1 MSRSGGGL
9 KGAIRQLVQIDPGT
23 ISLRSVR
30 ETLRPV
36 AEKRRWPLQ
45 LFFYKST
52 LTIYR
57 IFAILTL
64 YAVLAG
70 ILSYAFV
77 MGFYAVNSSWA
88 APVILSASDEKSLD
102 FMQKLVLSRQS
113 IEDLK
118 VDVIRQQTTL
128 AEMDKYRASL
138 LALDR
143 ELATAIGSQRAHD
156 RLTGPQLA
164 ALDQQKQAD
173 NRKTQEVLAQIHR
186 LEAQIKSDLG
196 AGLITKGD
204 AATQLAAL
212 NHANTDYTDSRIADV
227 MLSDSILDKTTI
239 GTNSLEV
246 LEKQAELRSDIAQLD
261 VTLIVAQKQ
270 LEEDNRQIDRLHD
283 AITIAK
289 QSPYYLNDN
298 GDKRLYFAFVPYD
311 NQANAAVGSP
321 IYDCYLNM
329 AFCRKVGTVKQVFL
343 GEQVINHPIFKNQ
356 VRGLTILM
364 DLSHPESAKSK
375 TVFMGRKPLFF

>member
-1 MSRSGGGL
+1 L
-9 KGAIRQLVQIDPGT
+9 ATTILDTKHDP
-23 ISLRSVR
+23 
-30 ETLRPV
+30 
-36 AEKRRWPLQ
+36 EKPHTPLQ
-45 LFFYKST
+45 LIVYKVT
-52 LTIYR
+52 LALYR
-57 IFAILTL
+57 VAAIIML
-64 YAVLAG
+64 YAVLFG
-70 ILSYAFV
+70 ILAYAFV
-77 MGFYAVNSSWA
+77 MGFYAINSSWA
-88 APVILSASDEKSLD
+88 APLIFSASDEKSLD
-102 FMQKLVLSRQS
+102 FMQKLVISRQS

-128 AEMDKYRASL
+128 AEMDQYRSSL

-143 ELATAIGSQRAHD
+143 QLQTAIASKHSHD
-156 RLTGPQLA
+156 QLTGPQLA
-164 ALDQQKQAD
+164 QLDKQKQVD
-173 NRKTQEVLAQIHR
+173 NRKTQELLTQFHQ
-186 LEAQIKSDLG
+186 LEEQIKSDLA